1 MKSSREN
8 RFSLIGN
15 STGDLK
21 MWFGVVTIFPDLV
34 QASLEEG
41 VVGRAVKNGSVLL
54 NLYNPRDFATDSFKS
69 VDDRPYGG
77 GPGMVMMAEPL
88 AECVKQARSDFEGES
103 LRTILLSPQGETL
116 NQPFVREL
124 SELDGLLL
132 VAGRYEGV
140 DERFVQKYVDIEISI
155 GDYVLSGGEL
165 PALVVLDSVARLVEG
180 TLNNPESTNSE
191 SYSAGL
197 LDFPQYTRPRS
208 FEGLDVPEIL
218 LSGDHGKVEEWRRN
232 QAIKRTWTRRPDLMV
247 TRQWDKEERKIMN
260 SLPNCGNE
268 IDSENE

>member
-1 MKSSREN
+1 MSAQEN
-8 RFSLIGN
+8 RFSSIGN

-34 QASLEEG
+34 EAALNEG
-41 VVGRAVKNGSVLL
+41 VVGRAVKTGSIHL

-88 AECVKQARSDFEGES
+88 ADCVKQARSDFPGES
-103 LRTILLSPQGETL
+103 IHTILLSPQGATL
-116 NQPFVREL
+116 NQSAVEEYSRLE
-124 SELDGLLL
+124 GLLL

-140 DERFVQKYVDIEISI
+140 DERFVEKYVDDEVSI

-165 PALVVLDSVARLVEG
+165 PALVVLDSIARLVSG
-180 TLNNPESTNSE
+180 TLNNPDSISSE
-191 SYSAGL
+191 SYADGL

-218 LSGDHGKVEEWRRN
+218 LSGDHGKVEVWRHT
-232 QAIKRTWTRRPDLMV
+232 QAIKRTWTRRPDLLV
-247 TRQWDKEERKIMN
+247 SRHWDKDERKIVN
-260 SLPNCGNE
+260 SLPNCGS
-268 IDSENE
+268 DVDRENE